1 MEKMNGIFEYNLG
14 FTSAA
19 FLYRDSVL
27 LAKLYLS
34 TRDWNEVRDKVL
46 ADNLLQIRT
55 IAAQKRIYS
64 ETYTRL
70 KTLSVQA
77 LEIIANGER
86 DDQVQIIWYAI
97 CKKYALIRD
106 FTTEVLSPKVK
117 LNTRDLSEAD
127 FNIFYNNLAASHD
140 ELNRISISSRTKL
153 TKNLFRMLQ
162 SAEIIDSDGKLLALS
177 VSQRV
182 RQIVL
187 ADPDISLSIYP
198 GIES

>member
-1 MEKMNGIFEYNLG
+1 MSSSLKYNLG

-27 LAKLYLS
+27 LAKLFLDS
-34 TRDWNEVRDKVL
+34 GDWKKVREKVL
-46 ADNLLQIRT
+46 SENLLQIRT
-55 IAAQKRIYS
+55 IAAQTRIFS

-97 CKKYALIRD
+97 CKKYALIRH
-106 FTTEVLSPKVK
+106 FSIEVLSPKVK
-117 LNTRDLSEAD
+117 LNTLDLSGAD
-127 FNIFYNNLAASHD
+127 FNIFYNNLAACHD
-140 ELNRISISSRTKL
+140 ELNRISISSRAKL

-162 SAEIIDSDGKLLALS
+162 SAGIIGSDGKLIALS
-177 VSQRV
+177 VSQSV
-182 RQIVL
+182 RQIVS